1 MLSIGLF
8 TQGMLTEA
16 RKLNVEDDFGI
27 SGSTADQTIK
37 IWINR
42 ERMYGMEVE
51 IRIYHQL
58 ETYRS
63 NWWEQTNKQTI
74 R

>member
-8 TQGMLTEA
+8 TQGILTEA
-16 RKLNVEDDFGI
+16 RKLDVVDDFGI

-42 ERMYGMEVE
+42 ERRYEMNVNIKSSLTGIMNG
-51 IRIYHQL
+51 R
-58 ETYRS
+58 
-63 NWWEQTNKQTI
+63 
-74 R
+74 